1 LNKKELVKIIFCFA
15 KEFKMPFI
23 NTFISMI
30 VLNVFYMVFPLLF
43 SVMVDEVFVYQNKDF
58 YVMIILANLAIY
70 VFQMGIVLV
79 QVLAV
84 AYLSNR
90 FLFDIRLKVFRKM
103 QHIKAANYQSKLI
116 GDLAAV
122 INKDVDDIMTVINV
136 NYFNIVINYVQI
148 IACVIFVFLIHYK
161 IAILMFVI
169 VPITTFIAV
178 RFGRLVNKKMEA
190 YRREY
195 GNHISWVYEILS
207 GIREIHML
215 NATKEINKVFLNG
228 RAGLLR
234 EKAQMGWLELLS
246 ERANS
251 GVCMLANLC
260 IYVYGGY
267 LVTQGEITLGN
278 MMAIIWFFALL
289 KMSLT
294 AAAQKSVAAQG
305 NLVGVSNV
313 VRLLAEEEEND
324 RYRHIPLKITE
335 GTIGFQ
341 NVSFSYNGEKEVLNG
356 INLTV
361 SRGQKIAIVGA
372 SGSGKTTLVNL
383 LLRFYDSYSGKI
395 FLDNQDIKEV
405 SLKLLRNSIGYV
417 QQETLIFD
425 ESIRYNLRLGNK
437 KATEQ
442 QMLRVLT
449 EVNLGEVISMLP
461 KGLDTVIGAEGF
473 NLSGG
478 QRQRLAIARIILK
491 DPKILIFDE
500 ATSALDTKTEKEVL
514 NTWNHLS
521 KNRTTLI
528 IAHRLSTIL
537 NTDKVAVIK
546 EGNIVGF
553 DHNSVLLTNC
563 EEYKRLFE
571 KQYFSR
577 ENGQII

>member
-1 LNKKELVKIIFCFA
+1 MAV
-15 KEFKMPFI
+15 
-23 NTFISMI
+23 
-30 VLNVFYMVFPLLF
+30 
-43 SVMVDEVFVYQNKDF
+43 
-58 YVMIILANLAIY
+58 
-70 VFQMGIVLV
+70 VLV
-79 QVLAV
+79 QVLTV

-90 FLFDIRLKVFRKM
+90 FLFDIRLKAFQKM
-103 QHIKAANYQSKLI
+103 QHIKAANFQNKLM

-169 VPITTFIAV
+169 VPITTFIGV
-178 RFGRLVNKKMEA
+178 QFGRLVNKKMEA

-215 NATKEINKVFLNG
+215 NAAKEINKVFLVG
-228 RAGLLR
+228 RAVLLR

-246 ERANS
+246 ERTNS
-251 GVCMLANLC
+251 GVCLLANLC

-267 LVTQGEITLGN
+267 LVTQGDITLGN

-294 AAAQKSVAAQG
+294 VAAQKSVAAQG
-305 NLVGVSNV
+305 NLVGISNV
-313 VRLLAEEEEND
+313 VCLLAEEEEKD
-324 RYRHIPLKITE
+324 RYRRNPVKLTS
-335 GTIGFQ
+335 GTIRFE
-341 NVSFSYNGEKEVLNG
+341 NVSFSYSREKEVLNN

-372 SGSGKTTLVNL
+372 SGSGKTTLINL

-395 FLDNQDIKEV
+395 SLDNQDINEI
-405 SLKLLRNSIGYV
+405 SLKSLRNSIGYV

-425 ESIRYNLRLGNK
+425 ESIRYNLKLGNR
-437 KATEQ
+437 KATEE
-442 QMLRVLT
+442 QMLHVLE

-537 NTDKVAVIK
+537 DTDKVAVIK
-546 EGNIVGF
+546 DGNLVGF
-553 DHNSVLLTNC
+553 DHNAVLLKNC
-563 EEYKRLFE
+563 DEYKRLFE

-577 ENGQII
+577 ENGQTYGIQ